1 MRPDLAIKA
10 LVTGDADFVT
20 PFTNTVRA
28 AMVGIPVRIL
38 IVLMIATDHVLVVK
52 PSIKKVEDLKGKTL
66 GVSAPGTCRMSL

>member
-1 MRPDLAIKA
+1 
-10 LVTGDADFVT
+10 
-20 PFTNTVRA
+20 
-28 AMVGIPVRIL
+28 MVGFPVRIL